1 MKSILI
7 ATAVLTLVGL
17 SAFAQDTSGTW
28 TKKSYAIKGSW
39 KIENQEISL
48 SNFSTKA
55 APDLKVSWFQLASAR
70 QLGSESVS
78 IAIVSSDRSARV
90 FN

>member
-1 MKSILI
+1 LRQIRS
-7 ATAVLTLVGL
+7 VGL
-17 SAFAQDTSGTW
+17 ILRQAVRE
-28 TKKSYAIKGSW
+28 AIEVL
-39 KIENQEISL
+39 I
-48 SNFSTKA
+48 
-55 APDLKVSWFQLASAR
+55 KVVHNSWFQLASAR